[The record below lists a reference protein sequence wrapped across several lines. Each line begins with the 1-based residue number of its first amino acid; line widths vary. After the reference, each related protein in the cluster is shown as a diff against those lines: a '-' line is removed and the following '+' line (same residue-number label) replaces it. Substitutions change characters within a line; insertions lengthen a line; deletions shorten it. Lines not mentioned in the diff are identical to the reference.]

1 MTFIYSVLK
10 RVIPV
15 DTHCKLS
22 QTNSFWI
29 LVQLQARQAQLKRRL
44 AVIERR
50 GGSAGGWR
58 RSIYQRWKKPC
69 THFSRVPQGE
79 GKGDKRAW
87 ISCVFTGAASS
98 PVCGKLQCFAVLSEA
113 LYVLQFYSAIKGAPP
128 PPPPPPP
135 PSGGLSS
142 ALTVTPRSHR
152 CKHAHWA
159 ISQGSLT
166 RGCLLLRD
174 EFSWPINYFLPGRT

>member
-1 MTFIYSVLK
+1 MCHSNRHALINEN
-10 RVIPV
+10 
-15 DTHCKLS
+15 S
-22 QTNSFWI
+22 QTNSFWT

-44 AVIERR
+44 AVIEGH

-58 RSIYQRWKKPC
+58 RSIYQERC

-79 GKGDKRAW
+79 GTGDKLAW
-87 ISCVFTGAASS
+87 ISYVFTGAVSS
-98 PVCGKLQCFAVLSEA
+98 PVCGKLLSFAVFSEA
-113 LYVLQFYSAIKGAPP
+113 LGMFCSFTLQSKVF
-128 PPPPPPP
+128 PPP
-135 PSGGLSS
+135 PSGGLSLT
-142 ALTVTPRSHR
+142 LTVTPRSHTHSHTCR
-152 CKHAHWA
+152 KHAHWA